1 MKILKKVLMIIIITK
16 ITLTLVSNTQINIL
30 AKTSCDSNNRKITNI
45 AVIVR
50 SYNDPFNLSLKQS
63 FEEIQKEN
71 EGKVKFTIFDGQN
84 NINIQNQI
92 IDSIVQNNENNIELL
107 IANLADVTENSV
119 KEVINKTKSANIPLV
134 LLQVSPETI
143 LKVPKYNNVVFVAA
157 NSEQAGISQGKIL
170 IDLWNT
176 NKKVI
181 DKNNDNV
188 MKYVMLK
195 GKAESEP
202 EIQRTKS
209 SILTLKNS
217 GIKVQE
223 LASVNANWSKDLAK
237 NYFENLFIKYG
248 DKIEVVIGNND
259 AMAIGAIEVLQKY
272 GYNKGDKSKYIT
284 VIGVDGTPEAKD
296 LVDKG
301 FMAGTVIQDI
311 KPFAEQIYN
320 VGMNLVNYAEPL
332 KNTNLKFKDGE
343 IIVLLPYEAYADK
356 SKFNQ

>member
-1 MKILKKVLMIIIITK
+1 MKLLKKAFMIIIITT
-16 ITLTLVSNTQINIL
+16 ITITLVSNIQIDIS
-30 AKTSCDSNNRKITNI
+30 AKANCDSNNRKVTNI

-50 SYNDPFNLSLKQS
+50 SFSDPFNLSLKQS

-71 EGKVKFTIFDGQN
+71 EDKVKFTIFDGQN
-84 NINIQNQI
+84 NINTQNQI
-92 IDSIVQNNENNIELL
+92 IDSIVQNNENDIELL
-107 IANLADVTENSV
+107 IVNLADVAENSV
-119 KEVINKTKSANIPLV
+119 KEVINKTKPENIPLV
-134 LLQVSPETI
+134 LLQVAPETI
-143 LKVPKYNNVVFVAA
+143 LKVPKYNRVVFVAG
-157 NSEQAGISQGKIL
+157 NSERAGISQGKIL

-188 MKYVMLK
+188 MEYIMLK

-209 SILTLKNS
+209 SIATLKNS
-217 GIKVQE
+217 GIKIQE

-259 AMAIGAIEVLQKY
+259 AMAIGVTEILQKY

-284 VIGVDGTPEAKD
+284 VIGVDGTQEAKD

-311 KPFAEQIYN
+311 KPFAEQMYN
-320 VGMNLVNYAEPL
+320 VGMNLVNYVDPL

-343 IIVLLPYEAYADK
+343 IIVTLPYEAYIGRTK
-356 SKFNQ
+356 SP